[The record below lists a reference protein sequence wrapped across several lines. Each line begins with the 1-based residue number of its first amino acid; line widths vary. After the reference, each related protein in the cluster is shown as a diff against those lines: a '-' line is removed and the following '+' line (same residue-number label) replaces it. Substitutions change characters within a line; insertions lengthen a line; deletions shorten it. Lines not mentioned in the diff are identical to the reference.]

1 MKSSFLIFVMLLFLV
16 YPLTAFG
23 VGGFYFGGSVG
34 RTSMENNLSTVGTED
49 LTLDENNISYK
60 VFGGLHLN
68 NFLSAEG
75 GYRGM
80 GEAESEVAGYSLSSS
95 TKGWDVAALGKMG
108 LLGLVHVFAKAG
120 MFFWNTE
127 SAFENPTEKIGDE
140 TTGSD
145 FMWGVGA
152 TVTLGSLGVRL
163 EWEKFEIGDLE
174 QFSMISAG
182 VSFGF

>member
-1 MKSSFLIFVMLLFLV
+1 MKFSFLFLVMLLFLV

-23 VGGFYFGGSVG
+23 AGGFYLGGSVG
-34 RTSMENNLSTVGTED
+34 RSSMETELSAVGTED

-60 VFGGLHLN
+60 AFGGIHLN

-75 GYRGM
+75 GYRSM
-80 GEAESEVAGYSLSSS
+80 GEAETEVLGYSLSSS
-95 TKGWDVAALGKMG
+95 TKGWDVTALGRAG

-120 MFFWNTE
+120 MFFWTTE
-127 SAFENPTEKIGDE
+127 SALDSQGDE

-152 TVTLGSLGVRL
+152 TITLGSLGVRL
-163 EWEKFEIGDLE
+163 EWEKLEVGDLNNL
-174 QFSMISAG
+174 SMISAG
-182 VSFGF
+182 VTFGF